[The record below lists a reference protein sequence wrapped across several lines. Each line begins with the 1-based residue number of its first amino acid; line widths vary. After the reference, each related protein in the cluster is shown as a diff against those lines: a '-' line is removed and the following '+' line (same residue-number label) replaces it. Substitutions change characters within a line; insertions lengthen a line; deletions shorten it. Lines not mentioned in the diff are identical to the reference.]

1 MRTFNVTGLA
11 AVIVVAL
18 AASTGPSAA
27 MVIYPW
33 CANYG
38 GGRSGGG
45 GQNCG
50 FTSFQQDPIG
60 EWRLL
65 RCKPVVSAIPAAAD
79 VFPAPM
85 AVTVDKACAFW
96 PAADLIALI
105 VRPMHVR

>member
-1 MRTFNVTGLA
+1 MRIFRIAGLT

-18 AASTGPSAA
+18 AASAGPSEA

-50 FTSFQQDPIG
+50 FTSFQQCQATRAGNGGFCVANPWYQPYPPPPTYSPPL
-60 EWRLL
+60 WR
-65 RCKPVVSAIPAAAD
+65 
-79 VFPAPM
+79 
-85 AVTVDKACAFW
+85 
-96 PAADLIALI
+96 
-105 VRPMHVR
+105 